1 MTLWAWKAGLVFSLS
16 PASDC
21 AQHTK
26 KLIKAGYTPLIPAFR
41 RQRQIDL
48 CEFQAS
54 LVYIVSSRQSGLC
67 SETLSINKIMMMK
80 IIISIE

>member
-26 KLIKAGYTPLIPAFR
+26 KLIKAGYTPLIPALR

-54 LVYIVSSRQSGLC
+54 LVYIVGFSTFRDMLRDPVSN
-67 SETLSINKIMMMK
+67 T
-80 IIISIE
+80 